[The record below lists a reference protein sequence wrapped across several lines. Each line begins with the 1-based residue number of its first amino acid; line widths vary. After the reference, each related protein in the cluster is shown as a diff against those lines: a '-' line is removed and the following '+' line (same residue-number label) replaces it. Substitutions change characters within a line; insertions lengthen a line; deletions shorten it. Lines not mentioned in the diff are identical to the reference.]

1 MQSPKEQYLK
11 LTRMDKEPPLLELK
25 GSRFT
30 IIATLLF
37 CSLALCFV
45 FSFILLLGSKV
56 GWDFVKH
63 WYLLIMLFP
72 LIPIFIMVVVV
83 FSVFR
88 FYPNRIEKYCDI
100 WERRFWEK
108 TVYFKDAKISMVSYP
123 LNFYKRSGTLFV
135 LPKGSNFGGIRCN
148 FYFVGGIPAR
158 EKVIEFFK
166 SVGIE
171 FVDNNYFIIRHFKQK
186 ENTN

>member
-11 LTRMDKEPPLLELK
+11 LIGMDKEQPLLELK
-25 GSRFT
+25 GSRLA
-30 IIATLLF
+30 IIAVLFF
-37 CSLALCFV
+37 CSLALCFI
-45 FSFILLLGSKV
+45 FYFILLLGSKID
-56 GWDFVKH
+56 WDFVKH
-63 WYLLIMLFP
+63 SHLLIMLLP
-72 LIPIFIMVVVV
+72 LIPLIRMVIVV
-83 FSVFR
+83 FTVFR
-88 FYPNRIEKYCDI
+88 FYPNRVEKYCDI
-100 WERRFWEK
+100 WGRRFWEK
-108 TVYFKDAKISMVSYP
+108 TVYLKDAKISIISHP
-123 LNFYKRSGTLFV
+123 LTPYQRSGRLFV

-171 FVDNNYFIIRHFKQK
+171 FIDKNYFIVRHFSQK